1 MNRTILS
8 INGNKPMNY
17 LLQTVISDRFKFIPV
32 SDIFQAMNEIKRK
45 DEIELV
51 IIDIDFDTKENWEF
65 IHHIKTS
72 EHFQDKQLILLT
84 SDSEVKADAKK
95 TYNVFLKPFS
105 PIDLIATIDK
115 LMSSR
120 SVRN

>member
-1 MNRTILS
+1 
-8 INGNKPMNY
+8 MNY

-32 SDIFQAMNEIKRK
+32 SDIFQAMNELKRK
-45 DEIELV
+45 DEIELI

-72 EHFQDKQLILLT
+72 EHFQHKQLILLS
-84 SDSEVKADAKK
+84 SDPNEKEDSKK
-95 TYNVFLKPFS
+95 SYHIFLKPFS

-115 LMSSR
+115 LMLSHST
-120 SVRN
+120 RN